1 MLGKFDTRDTIFEP
15 IIIVATFEVK
25 SESYPIQ
32 DEPGGGIDFQHS
44 MSLKE

>member
-1 MLGKFDTRDTIFEP
+1 
-15 IIIVATFEVK
+15 VK
-25 SESYPIQ
+25 SYPIQ